1 MARGSGREC
10 TQPHLPPG
18 EQVARQRV
26 GDEGAC
32 RRGRADGRGCGFAD
46 RLLLQQSPRGGLRPG
61 AVDTRAGQRRPQP
74 GLGAGARLP
83 LPGAGRPRGLAGQWR
98 GQPWSGPGLPRA
110 RGGRT
115 GYPEP
120 AGHRTASRDRGQLL
134 PPRRGVDRTGPFLVV
149 IATVSLKSARPLPCV
164 RCPGL
169 TSRFLSQPPTE
180 ASLSHG
186 TSHLG
191 RMTVRAL
198 EVFQR
203 LPCQPGDHHRPPGL
217 RLTPAVSSVTPPPK
231 GTPEQDAQRVGTP
244 IPTGVGTGAT
254 FGEQHARFLLKAWPA
269 ARRVQGTLPSN
280 AKG

>member
-1 MARGSGREC
+1 M
-10 TQPHLPPG
+10 
-18 EQVARQRV
+18 RV
-26 GDEGAC
+26 DGAEPT
-32 RRGRADGRGCGFAD
+32 A
-46 RLLLQQSPRGGLRPG
+46 G
-61 AVDTRAGQRRPQP
+61 AVVLPIACFSSRAREEGCVQEPWTRV
-74 GLGAGARLP
+74 
-83 LPGAGRPRGLAGQWR
+83 RG
-98 GQPWSGPGLPRA
+98 
-110 RGGRT
+110 RGGRSQGWGPERGSRCQGRAGRGDWLANGGASPSPGRGYRGPGEAEPGTLNLLGT
-115 GYPEP
+115 GRPHGTG
-120 AGHRTASRDRGQLL
+120 ANFS

-149 IATVSLKSARPLPCV
+149 TATVSLKSARPLPCV

-191 RMTVRAL
+191 RMTVPAL

-217 RLTPAVSSVTPPPK
+217 RLTPAVSSVTPPPER
-231 GTPEQDAQRVGTP
+231 TPEQDAQRVGTP

-269 ARRVQGTLPSN
+269 ACRVQETLPSN